1 MSSLLNY
8 SALYTESTCT
18 ISKYPAKFQE
28 ALGVLVKSEINL
40 LFQIMY
46 PAKFQ
51 EAFVFDV
58 NKLQRS
64 RKLG

>member
-1 MSSLLNY
+1 M
-8 SALYTESTCT
+8 